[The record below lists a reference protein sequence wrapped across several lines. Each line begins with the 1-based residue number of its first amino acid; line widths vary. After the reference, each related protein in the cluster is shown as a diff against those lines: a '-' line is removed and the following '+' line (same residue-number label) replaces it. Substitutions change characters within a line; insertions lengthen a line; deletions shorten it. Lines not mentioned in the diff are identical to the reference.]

1 MFSLHTFK
9 YSWTSG
15 SSPGELEVAALM
27 DFFPLRHRVLLTVPV
42 PEPLASDLAEPLWQ
56 RTFPG
61 RLLARLPDGT
71 RYGPIPA
78 RLRATIPSGPARER
92 GERASSVPRQRD
104 NPANGYAD
112 VVPTG
117 AAGGVWP
124 QCAPQASAAG
134 QPTPG
139 REPPGSSLPGS
150 RAWWSQ
156 SSAEGL
162 FPRLAST
169 APRVPGIASARI
181 GLPAMTA
188 AKRFA
193 ARGRCYVSRSPG

>member
-1 MFSLHTFK
+1 MFSLHIFK

-78 RLRATIPSGPARER
+78 RLRGTI
-92 GERASSVPRQRD
+92 QQ
-104 NPANGYAD
+104 
-112 VVPTG
+112 TG
-117 AAGGVWP
+117 TQTLFRLG
-124 QCAPQASAAG
+124 PQAVFGRSA
-134 QPTPG
+134 
-139 REPPGSSLPGS
+139 LPKLPQQGS
-150 RAWWSQ
+150 RHLGGNHQVHHSP
-156 SSAEGL
+156 SLEHGGL
-162 FPRLAST
+162 KAQQKDFFRGWHQLLH
-169 APRVPGIASARI
+169 VFQV
-181 GLPAMTA
+181 LPLLESDFQ
-188 AKRFA
+188 R
-193 ARGRCYVSRSPG
+193 